1 MVVVDSARGPGTR
14 SRYCTDAYR
23 PLMQSESELLVLL
36 RDLGQRLPTRAVL
49 IPTGDAEVLF
59 MSRNRGPLS
68 EFFDFRL
75 TEEEGL
81 ELLANKRS
89 QYEHAAKLGVPVPRT
104 YAVDGSGRLEK
115 VAGLVAYPCVIKPVY
130 SHLWFRHRESAGAG
144 GWGKLALAKSRGEL
158 IAAYDGMA
166 RSGLELIVQE
176 VVEGG
181 DDQLYGLYAY
191 LDEQSEPL
199 ALFVRKKLRQ
209 WPLGYG
215 LGCLSVSVRQPEVVE
230 YGLKLLKSVGFR
242 GLANIE
248 FKRDARDG
256 EFKLIEVNVR
266 GASQTALPINA
277 GVDIPYIAYQDCLGE
292 PVEPVS
298 TYNEGVKWVDLGMD
312 VMAALEHR
320 RQGRLSIWSWL
331 RSIWDCRSYAYFAW
345 DDPVP
350 FLRHA
355 SGLLSAALRHL
366 GSSLLR
372 LRRVLPFAR
381 T

>member
-1 MVVVDSARGPGTR
+1 MVVVASASGPGTR
-14 SRYCTDAYR
+14 SRYCTNSYR
-23 PLMQSESELLVLL
+23 LPMQSESDLLVLL

-75 TEEEGL
+75 AEEEGL

-89 QYEHAAKLGVPVPRT
+89 QCELAAKLGVPVPRT
-104 YAVDGSGRLEK
+104 YAVVGSGHLEK
-115 VAGLVAYPCVIKPVY
+115 VAGLVAYPCVIKAAY
-130 SHLWFRHRESAGAG
+130 SHLWVRHRESTGAG
-144 GWGKLALAKSRGEL
+144 GLGKLALAKSRSEL
-158 IAAYDGMA
+158 IAAYDEMA

-191 LDEQSEPL
+191 LDERSEPL

-209 WPLGYG
+209 WPLAHGV
-215 LGCLSVSVRQPEVVE
+215 GCLSVSVRQPQVVE

-248 FKRDARDG
+248 FKRDAKDG
-256 EFKLIEVNVR
+256 EVKLIEVNVR
-266 GASQTALPINA
+266 GASQTALPVDA
-277 GVDIPYIAYQDCLGE
+277 GVDIPYIAYQDALGE

-298 TYNEGVKWVDLGMD
+298 AYNEGVKWVDLGMD

-331 RSIWDCRSYAYFAW
+331 RSIWGCRSYAYFAW
-345 DDPVP
+345 DDPLP
-350 FLRHA
+350 FLWHA
-355 SGLLSAALRHL
+355 SGLVRAASRHL
-366 GSSLLR
+366 GSSLLG

-381 T
+381 A